1 MSLILGTAAVFC
13 SCRLFLFLRAGDA
26 FLLARSGI
34 SGVGNGLW
42 DYYVAKT
49 LASPTFRQN
58 D

>member
-13 SCRLFLFLRAGDA
+13 FCRFLFLPAGDA

-34 SGVGNGLW
+34 SGESNGLW

>member
-1 MSLILGTAAVFC
+1 MSFILGTAAVFC
-13 SCRLFLFLRAGDA
+13 FCLFLFLRAGDA
-26 FLLARSGI
+26 FLLGRSGI